1 MAKLR
6 RSPCPWPEGA
16 IHSFIH
22 SQFFFNTKSSI
33 QREALFWMLGKCN
46 EQDRCNSSLCIVSV
60 IAGQDKE
67 AGNKQVNES
76 DDW

>member
-1 MAKLR
+1 
-6 RSPCPWPEGA
+6 
-16 IHSFIH
+16 
-22 SQFFFNTKSSI
+22 
-33 QREALFWMLGKCN
+33 MLGKCN